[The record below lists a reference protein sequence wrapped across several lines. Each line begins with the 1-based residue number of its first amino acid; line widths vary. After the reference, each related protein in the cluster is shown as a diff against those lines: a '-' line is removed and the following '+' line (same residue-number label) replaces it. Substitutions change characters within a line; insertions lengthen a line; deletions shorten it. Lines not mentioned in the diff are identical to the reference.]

1 MHLCDQNEPQEHHD
15 EREDQ
20 QHQNQGHS
28 GHHHGRRRHLDI
40 PVRRRGREPPR
51 PTAPSEDGSAGGW
64 QLHHSSTGLPF
75 YYNRTTGES
84 VWARGPTGTLVETAG
99 GDDRNSKSAGTG
111 LRRFSY
117 EGHSDRSSASSG
129 GSSGT
134 SSTSSSCTGGGGGPR
149 EGGTSTSSSSE
160 TDSTSSASISMS
172 GGSIRSDDDERKSSS
187 SSSTE
192 SSDTSSSSGDSWTAS
207 MEMRFRRMMVSEEG
221 RKMLAGEVQALTARQ
236 ARRAR
241 RPPRGTE
248 TTRRSARRRRK
259 SSTSSSLTY
268 PGEGDDV
275 EMALLT
281 KPHSAE
287 RRNSSRIRSRSNSS
301 SSSRG
306 RGRGSSRGRGR
317 GSSSSSSG
325 SSSGSSSSSS
335 DSTESSFSLNMSS
348 GSDGG
353 SDLSLLTSDIV
364 LERLEKVEKILTYSR
379 EAAFSIARSSYGFAT
394 HASVVVWTAARRG
407 VMRVRRFILSE
418 DRFSPQSPPSPFT
431 PAAI

>member
-1 MHLCDQNEPQEHHD
+1 MHLCHHNEPQEHGD
-15 EREDQ
+15 GQEDQ

-28 GHHHGRRRHLDI
+28 GHHQGRKRHLDI

-51 PTAPSEDGSAGGW
+51 PTATSEDGSVGGW
-64 QLHHSSTGLPF
+64 KLHHSSTGLPF

-84 VWARGPTGTLVETAG
+84 VWARGPKGTLVETAG
-99 GDDRNSKSAGTG
+99 DDDRNSKSAGTG
-111 LRRFSY
+111 LPRFSY

-134 SSTSSSCTGGGGGPR
+134 SSTPSSSTGEGGVPR

-160 TDSTSSASISMS
+160 TDSTSSAAISMS
-172 GGSIRSDDDERKSSS
+172 GGSLRSDGDERKSSS

-192 SSDTSSSSGDSWTAS
+192 SSDTSSSSGDSWTVS
-207 MEMRFRRMMVSEEG
+207 MEMKFRRMMVSEEG
-221 RKMLAGEVQALTARQ
+221 RKMLAGEVQALTTRQ
-236 ARRAR
+236 AKRAR
-241 RPPRGTE
+241 RPPRGTS
-248 TTRRSARRRRK
+248 TARRFARRRRK

-268 PGEGDDV
+268 PGEGEDV

-281 KPHSAE
+281 KPHSAKG
-287 RRNSSRIRSRSNSS
+287 RNGSRTRSRSNI
-301 SSSRG
+301 SSRG
-306 RGRGSSRGRGR
+306 SGTGSSR
-317 GSSSSSSG
+317 SSSSG
-325 SSSGSSSSSS
+325 SSSSASSSSSS

-353 SDLSLLTSDIV
+353 SDLSLLTSDLV
-364 LERLEKVEKILTYSR
+364 LERLEKVEKILSYSR
-379 EAAFSIARSSYGFAT
+379 EAAFSIARSSYGFAR
-394 HASVVVWTAARRG
+394 HVSVVVWNAARRG

-418 DRFSPQSPPSPFT
+418 DRLSSQSPPSPFT

>member
-1 MHLCDQNEPQEHHD
+1 MHLTDQTEPQEHRD
-15 EREDQ
+15 GQEDQ

-28 GHHHGRRRHLDI
+28 GHHQGRRRHLDI

-51 PTAPSEDGSAGGW
+51 PTATSEDGSVGGW

-99 GDDRNSKSAGTG
+99 GDDRNSKRAGTG
-111 LRRFSY
+111 LPRFSY
-117 EGHSDRSSASSG
+117 EGHSDRNSANSG

-134 SSTSSSCTGGGGGPR
+134 SSTPSSSTGEGGVPR

-172 GGSIRSDDDERKSSS
+172 GGSLRSDDDERKSSS

-192 SSDTSSSSGDSWTAS
+192 SSHTSSSSGDSWTAS

-221 RKMLAGEVQALTARQ
+221 RKMLAGEVQALTTRQ
-236 ARRAR
+236 AKRAR
-241 RPPRGTE
+241 RPPLGTA

-268 PGEGDDV
+268 PGEGEDV

-281 KPHSAE
+281 KPHSAK
-287 RRNSSRIRSRSNSS
+287 RRNGSRTRSRSNI
-301 SSSRG
+301 SSRG
-306 RGRGSSRGRGR
+306 SGRGSSR
-317 GSSSSSSG
+317 SSSSG
-325 SSSGSSSSSS
+325 SSSSGSSSSSSS

-348 GSDGG
+348 GGDGG
-353 SDLSLLTSDIV
+353 SDLSLLTSDLV
-364 LERLEKVEKILTYSR
+364 LERLEKVEKILTYSW
-379 EAAFSIARSSYGFAT
+379 EAAFSIARSSYGFAR
-394 HASVVVWTAARRG
+394 HVSVVVWTAARRG
-407 VMRVRRFILSE
+407 VIRVRRFILSE
-418 DRFSPQSPPSPFT
+418 DRLSSQSPPSPFS

>member
-15 EREDQ
+15 EQEDQ

-28 GHHHGRRRHLDI
+28 RNHHGRRRHLDT

-51 PTAPSEDGSAGGW
+51 PTAPSEDGSVGGW

-99 GDDRNSKSAGTG
+99 GDDRNSKSADTG
-111 LRRFSY
+111 LRRFTY
-117 EGHSDRSSASSG
+117 EGHRDRSSASSG

-134 SSTSSSCTGGGGGPR
+134 SSTPSSSTGETGVPR

-172 GGSIRSDDDERKSSS
+172 GGSVRSDDDERKSSS

-207 MEMRFRRMMVSEEG
+207 MEMRFRRKMFSEEG

-236 ARRAR
+236 ARRAQR
-241 RPPRGTE
+241 RSRGTE

-268 PGEGDDV
+268 PGEGEDV

-287 RRNSSRIRSRSNSS
+287 RSNSSRIRSRSNSS
-301 SSSRG
+301 S
-306 RGRGSSRGRGR
+306 RGSSG
-317 GSSSSSSG
+317 SSSSG

-353 SDLSLLTSDIV
+353 SDLSLLTSDLV
-364 LERLEKVEKILTYSR
+364 LERLEKVDKILTYSR
-379 EAAFSIARSSYGFAT
+379 DAAFSIARSSYGFARR
-394 HASVVVWTAARRG
+394 ASVVVWTAARRG

-418 DRFSPQSPPSPFT
+418 YRFSSQSPPSPFT